1 MKKLSGISRIAIIV
15 ASLCFLAT
23 FKFPFW
29 VIYLTAPQY
38 PEGLTMYIW
47 LHKITGDIE
56 IINGLNHYI
65 GMATIHQESFP
76 EFKILPYAMIFFLVS
91 GLFMALLNRKKIFF
105 FWVILLVL
113 FSCLAIYDF
122 WHWEYEYGHHL
133 DPNAAIQIPGM
144 TYQPPLIG
152 YKQLLNF
159 GAYSYPHGGGW
170 FYISAVAIS
179 CLVAI
184 FEIWKARKRRK
195 HKV

>member
-1 MKKLSGISRIAIIV
+1 MKKISGITRVGILIA
-15 ASLCFLAT
+15 ACCFLAT

-47 LHKITGDIE
+47 IHKITGDVN

-65 GMATIHQESFP
+65 GMGTINQESFP
-76 EFKILPYAMIFFLVS
+76 EFKILPIAMGIIILT
-91 GLFMALLNRKKIFF
+91 GLITALLRRKKIFYI
-105 FWVILLVL
+105 WTILLL
-113 FSCLAIYDF
+113 MFSALAVYDF

-133 DPNAAIQIPGM
+133 DPDAAIQVPGM

-170 FYISAVAIS
+170 FYISGVGLA
-179 CLVAI
+179 CI
-184 FEIWKARKRRK
+184 FSVYELRRK
-195 HKV
+195 SKNKS